1 MTSLEEIDFSKLD
14 GLAAVVVQDNSTSD
28 VLMVGFMN
36 EEAYLNTLQTGLVTF
51 YSRSRNKQWV
61 KGESSGHTLQVV
73 SLRTDATRVIKAVF
87 SACEWEMNGLLPNNK
102 PFHQKTSTE
111 EQNDTEIR
119 NSKRKFGKRNNRSIP
134 PRGLSDH
141 CE

>member
-73 SLRTDATRVIKAVF
+73 SLRTDCDRDAIVVRVNANGPGVCHEGYQSCFFRLRVGDKWITTEQQTF
-87 SACEWEMNGLLPNNK
+87 SPEDIYGGAK
-102 PFHQKTSTE
+102 
-111 EQNDTEIR
+111 
-119 NSKRKFGKRNNRSIP
+119 
-134 PRGLSDH
+134 
-141 CE
+141 

>member
-14 GLAAVVVQDNSTSD
+14 GLAAVVVQDNSTSE

-73 SLRTDATRVIKAVF
+73 SLRTDCDRDAIVARVNANGPGVCHEGYHSCFFRLRVGDEWITTEQQTF
-87 SACEWEMNGLLPNNK
+87 SPEDIYGGAK
-102 PFHQKTSTE
+102 
-111 EQNDTEIR
+111 
-119 NSKRKFGKRNNRSIP
+119 
-134 PRGLSDH
+134 
-141 CE
+141 

>member
-14 GLAAVVVQDNSTSD
+14 GLAAVVVQDNSTSE

-36 EEAYLNTLQTGLVTF
+36 EEAYLNTLQTGSVTF

-73 SLRTDATRVIKAVF
+73 SLRTDCDRDAIVVRVNANGPGVCHEGYRSCFFRLRVGDEWITTEQQTF
-87 SACEWEMNGLLPNNK
+87 SPEDIYGGAK
-102 PFHQKTSTE
+102 
-111 EQNDTEIR
+111 
-119 NSKRKFGKRNNRSIP
+119 
-134 PRGLSDH
+134 
-141 CE
+141 

>member
-14 GLAAVVVQDNSTSD
+14 GLAAVVVQDNSTSE

-73 SLRTDATRVIKAVF
+73 SLRTDCDRDAIVVRVNANGPGVCHEGYHSCFFRLRVGDEWITTEQQTF
-87 SACEWEMNGLLPNNK
+87 SPEDIYGAAK
-102 PFHQKTSTE
+102 
-111 EQNDTEIR
+111 
-119 NSKRKFGKRNNRSIP
+119 
-134 PRGLSDH
+134 
-141 CE
+141 

>member
-14 GLAAVVVQDNSTSD
+14 GLAAVVVQDNSTSE

-73 SLRTDATRVIKAVF
+73 SL
-87 SACEWEMNGLLPNNK
+87 
-102 PFHQKTSTE
+102 
-111 EQNDTEIR
+111 
-119 NSKRKFGKRNNRSIP
+119 
-134 PRGLSDH
+134 
-141 CE
+141 

>member
-14 GLAAVVVQDNSTSD
+14 GLAVVVVQDNSTSE

-36 EEAYLNTLQTGLVTF
+36 EDAYLNTLQTGLVTF

-73 SLRTDATRVIKAVF
+73 SLRTDCDRDAIVVRVNANGPGVCHEGYHSCFFRLRVGDEWITTEQQTF
-87 SACEWEMNGLLPNNK
+87 SPEDIYGGAK
-102 PFHQKTSTE
+102 
-111 EQNDTEIR
+111 
-119 NSKRKFGKRNNRSIP
+119 
-134 PRGLSDH
+134 
-141 CE
+141 

>member
-14 GLAAVVVQDNSTSD
+14 GLAAVVVQDNSTSE

-73 SLRTDATRVIKAVF
+73 SLRTDCDRDAIVVRVNANGPGVCHEGYHSCFFRLRVGDKWITTEQQTF
-87 SACEWEMNGLLPNNK
+87 SPEDIYGGAK
-102 PFHQKTSTE
+102 
-111 EQNDTEIR
+111 
-119 NSKRKFGKRNNRSIP
+119 
-134 PRGLSDH
+134 
-141 CE
+141 

>member
-14 GLAAVVVQDNSTSD
+14 GLAAVVVQDNSTSE

-36 EEAYLNTLQTGLVTF
+36 EDAYLNTLETGLVTF

-73 SLRTDATRVIKAVF
+73 SLRTDCDRDAIVVRVNANGPGVCHEGYHSCFFRLRVGDEWITTEQQTF
-87 SACEWEMNGLLPNNK
+87 SPEDIYGAAK
-102 PFHQKTSTE
+102 
-111 EQNDTEIR
+111 
-119 NSKRKFGKRNNRSIP
+119 
-134 PRGLSDH
+134 
-141 CE
+141 

>member
-14 GLAAVVVQDNSTSD
+14 GLAAVVVQDNSTSE

-73 SLRTDATRVIKAVF
+73 SLRTDCDRDAIVVRVNANGPGVCHEGYRSCFFRLRVGDEWIATEQQTF
-87 SACEWEMNGLLPNNK
+87 SPEDIYGGAK
-102 PFHQKTSTE
+102 
-111 EQNDTEIR
+111 
-119 NSKRKFGKRNNRSIP
+119 
-134 PRGLSDH
+134 
-141 CE
+141 

>member
-14 GLAAVVVQDNSTSD
+14 GLAAVVVQDNSTSE

-73 SLRTDATRVIKAVF
+73 SMRTDCDRDAIVVRVNANGPGVCHEGYHSCFFRLRVGDEWITTEQQTF
-87 SACEWEMNGLLPNNK
+87 SPEDIYGGAK
-102 PFHQKTSTE
+102 
-111 EQNDTEIR
+111 
-119 NSKRKFGKRNNRSIP
+119 
-134 PRGLSDH
+134 
-141 CE
+141 

>member
-14 GLAAVVVQDNSTSD
+14 GLAAVVVQDNSTSE

-36 EEAYLNTLQTGLVTF
+36 EDAYLNTLETGLVTF

-73 SLRTDATRVIKAVF
+73 SLRTDCDRDAIVVRVNANGPGVCHEGYHSCFFRLRVGDEWIITEQQTF
-87 SACEWEMNGLLPNNK
+87 SPEDIYGGAK
-102 PFHQKTSTE
+102 
-111 EQNDTEIR
+111 
-119 NSKRKFGKRNNRSIP
+119 
-134 PRGLSDH
+134 
-141 CE
+141 

>member
-14 GLAAVVVQDNSTSD
+14 GLAAVVVQDNSTSE
-28 VLMVGFMN
+28 VLLVGFMN

-73 SLRTDATRVIKAVF
+73 SLRTDCDRDAIVVRVNAHGPGVCHEGYQSCFFRLRVGDEWITTEQQTF
-87 SACEWEMNGLLPNNK
+87 SPEDIYGGAK
-102 PFHQKTSTE
+102 
-111 EQNDTEIR
+111 
-119 NSKRKFGKRNNRSIP
+119 
-134 PRGLSDH
+134 
-141 CE
+141 

>member
-14 GLAAVVVQDNSTSD
+14 GLAAVVVQDNSTSE

-36 EEAYLNTLQTGLVTF
+36 EDAYLNTLQTGLVTF

-73 SLRTDATRVIKAVF
+73 SLRTDCDRDAIVVRVNSNGPGVCHEGYHSCFFRLRVGDEWITTEQQTF
-87 SACEWEMNGLLPNNK
+87 SPEDIYGGAK
-102 PFHQKTSTE
+102 
-111 EQNDTEIR
+111 
-119 NSKRKFGKRNNRSIP
+119 
-134 PRGLSDH
+134 
-141 CE
+141 

>member
-14 GLAAVVVQDNSTSD
+14 GLAAVVVQDNSTSE

-73 SLRTDATRVIKAVF
+73 SLRTDCDRDAIVVRVNANGHGVCHEGYQSCFFRLRVGDEWITTEQQTF
-87 SACEWEMNGLLPNNK
+87 SPEDIYGGAK
-102 PFHQKTSTE
+102 
-111 EQNDTEIR
+111 
-119 NSKRKFGKRNNRSIP
+119 
-134 PRGLSDH
+134 
-141 CE
+141 

>member
-14 GLAAVVVQDNSTSD
+14 GLAAVVVQDNSTSE

-73 SLRTDATRVIKAVF
+73 SLRTDCDRDAIVVRVNANGPGVCHEGYHSCFFRLRVGDEWITTEQQTF
-87 SACEWEMNGLLPNNK
+87 SPE
-102 PFHQKTSTE
+102 
-111 EQNDTEIR
+111 DIY
-119 NSKRKFGKRNNRSIP
+119 
-134 PRGLSDH
+134 RGAK
-141 CE
+141 

>member
-14 GLAAVVVQDNSTSD
+14 GLAAVVVQDNSTSE

-73 SLRTDATRVIKAVF
+73 SLRTDCDRDAIVVRVNANGPGVCHEGYRSCFFRLRVRDEWITTEQQTF
-87 SACEWEMNGLLPNNK
+87 SPEDIYGGAK
-102 PFHQKTSTE
+102 
-111 EQNDTEIR
+111 
-119 NSKRKFGKRNNRSIP
+119 
-134 PRGLSDH
+134 
-141 CE
+141 

>member
-14 GLAAVVVQDNSTSD
+14 GLAAVVVQDTSTSE

-36 EEAYLNTLQTGLVTF
+36 EDAYLNTLQTGLVTF

-73 SLRTDATRVIKAVF
+73 SLRTDCDRDAIVVRVNANGPGVCHEGYHSCFFRLRVGDEWITTEQQTF
-87 SACEWEMNGLLPNNK
+87 SPEDIYGGAK
-102 PFHQKTSTE
+102 
-111 EQNDTEIR
+111 
-119 NSKRKFGKRNNRSIP
+119 
-134 PRGLSDH
+134 
-141 CE
+141 

>member
-1 MTSLEEIDFSKLD
+1 MTSSEEIDFSKLD

-73 SLRTDATRVIKAVF
+73 SLRTDCDRDAIVVRVNANGPGVCHEGYQSCFFRLRVGDKWITTEQQTF
-87 SACEWEMNGLLPNNK
+87 SPEDIYGGAK
-102 PFHQKTSTE
+102 
-111 EQNDTEIR
+111 
-119 NSKRKFGKRNNRSIP
+119 
-134 PRGLSDH
+134 
-141 CE
+141 

>member
-14 GLAAVVVQDNSTSD
+14 GLAAVVVKDNSTSD

-73 SLRTDATRVIKAVF
+73 SLRTDCDRDAIVVRVNANGPGVCHEGYQSCFFRLRVGDKWITTEQQTF
-87 SACEWEMNGLLPNNK
+87 SPEDIYGGAK
-102 PFHQKTSTE
+102 
-111 EQNDTEIR
+111 
-119 NSKRKFGKRNNRSIP
+119 
-134 PRGLSDH
+134 
-141 CE
+141 

>member
-14 GLAAVVVQDNSTSD
+14 GLAAVVVQDNSTSE

-73 SLRTDATRVIKAVF
+73 SLRTDCDRDAIVVRVNANGPGVCHEGYQSCFFRLRVGDKWITTEQQTF
-87 SACEWEMNGLLPNNK
+87 SPEDIYGGAK
-102 PFHQKTSTE
+102 
-111 EQNDTEIR
+111 
-119 NSKRKFGKRNNRSIP
+119 
-134 PRGLSDH
+134 
-141 CE
+141 

>member
-14 GLAAVVVQDNSTSD
+14 GLAAVVVQDNSTSE

-36 EEAYLNTLQTGLVTF
+36 EDAYLNTLQTGLVTF

-73 SLRTDATRVIKAVF
+73 SLRTDCDRDAIVVRVNANGPGVCHEGYHSCFFRLRVGDEWITTEQQTF
-87 SACEWEMNGLLPNNK
+87 SPEDIYGGAK
-102 PFHQKTSTE
+102 
-111 EQNDTEIR
+111 
-119 NSKRKFGKRNNRSIP
+119 
-134 PRGLSDH
+134 
-141 CE
+141 

>member
-14 GLAAVVVQDNSTSD
+14 GLAAVVVQDNSTSE

-36 EEAYLNTLQTGLVTF
+36 EDAYLNTLQTGLVTF

-73 SLRTDATRVIKAVF
+73 SLRTDCDRDAIVVRVNANGPGVCHEGYRSCFFRLRVGDEWITTEQQTF
-87 SACEWEMNGLLPNNK
+87 SPEDIYGGAK
-102 PFHQKTSTE
+102 
-111 EQNDTEIR
+111 
-119 NSKRKFGKRNNRSIP
+119 
-134 PRGLSDH
+134 
-141 CE
+141 